1 MTNGLG
7 KCVAI
12 VLRDDAILME
22 KTVLDGRTFYT
33 LPGGNIEPGETP
45 EQAVV
50 RELKEECNIDVE
62 VIRPIN
68 VTYRTGRSVKYS
80 FECKITDGK
89 EPTVG
94 FDPELSPDEQIIK
107 DVLFMKL
114 SELNEKDRAFLWS
127 EGLMETGGFA
137 DEVMKWG
144 DEISY
149 PGSK

>member
-12 VLRDDAILME
+12 ILRGDAILME
-22 KTVLDGRTFYT
+22 KTVLDGRAFYT

-50 RELKEECNIDVE
+50 REIKEECNVDIKVL
-62 VIRPIN
+62 RPIN
-68 VTYRTGRSVKYS
+68 VTYRTGRSIKYT
-80 FECKITDGK
+80 FECEIIGNQ

-94 FDPELSPDEQIIK
+94 IDPELSPDEQIIK
-107 DVLFMKL
+107 GVSFMRL